1 MNQDREL
8 EPKTVIELRSIS
20 NHFGGAAALRDVD
33 FDLRAGE
40 IHALVGMN
48 GAGKSTLVS
57 AINGSINPNDGEILI
72 DGEEVHSLT
81 PRKARELGIATV
93 PQKRNLVNSLT
104 VGENLLIGRLPKRRG
119 VIDWAQVNEQ
129 SRELLAEIGLDID
142 PRTPAGLLT
151 SAEQTMVEIAR
162 ENHQGHILILDE
174 PTATLGGAAAERVR
188 ELVKLLRSRGRA
200 IIYISHHLDEILE
213 LADRVTIMRDGRKRL
228 TVPRSELDVPTLVR
242 AMVGSDVVQTR
253 PDRADRTPG
262 AERIAIEGLSAGRRL
277 QGLSVAVRAGEIV
290 AVLGPAGDGQAV
302 LFGALSGAAI
312 PDAGELTVNG
322 KTVPFGSVSK
332 SLRSGLRCVTGDRLS
347 KGLVGGLSVDE
358 NILMARDRKER
369 RTLVSWP
376 DLHRRAKSLRDAF
389 GVKTIGQDPLVSMLS
404 GGNQQK
410 VLLAKWLADKPDAIF
425 LEEPTNGV
433 DIAAKEDIHRE
444 IDQLAGGGAAV
455 LLSSSDVHEVLRLA
469 DRIVVVNGGRIVAER
484 DAESVTRD
492 ELVALTIGESAR
504 A

>member
-1 MNQDREL
+1 MH
-8 EPKTVIELRSIS
+8 SIS
-20 NHFGGAAALRDVD
+20 KHFGGAAALRDVD

-40 IHALVGMN
+40 VHALVGMN
-48 GAGKSTLVS
+48 GAGKSTLVNVIS
-57 AINGSINPNDGEILI
+57 GSIVPNEGEMYI
-72 DGEEVHSLT
+72 DGAEVHSLT
-81 PRKARELGIATV
+81 PRKAREHGIATV
-93 PQKRNLVNSLT
+93 PQKRNLVDSLT
-104 VGENLLIGRLPKRRG
+104 VGENLLIGRLPKRG
-119 VIDWAQVNEQ
+119 GAIDWKRVHEQ
-129 SRELLAEIGLDID
+129 ARVLLGEIGLDID
-142 PRTPAGLLT
+142 PRILAGNLT
-151 SAEQTMVEIAR
+151 SAEQTLVEIAR

-188 ELVKLLRSRGRA
+188 DLVKLLRSKGRA

-253 PDRADRTPG
+253 PDRADRALG
-262 AERIAIEGLSAGRRL
+262 EERIALEDLSSGRRL
-277 QGLSVAVRAGEIV
+277 QRLNVRVRGGEIV

-302 LFGALSGAAI
+302 LFGALAGRSI
-312 PDAGELTVNG
+312 PDSG
-322 KTVPFGSVSK
+322 KLEIDGQVVPFGSVKK
-332 SLRSGLRCVTGDRLS
+332 SLRSGLRCITGNRIAN
-347 KGLVGGLSVDE
+347 GLVGGLSVDE

-369 RTLVSWP
+369 RSFVNWQ
-376 DLHRRAKSLRDAF
+376 DLHRRARELRQAW
-389 GVKTIGQDPLVSMLS
+389 GVKTIGADPAVAMLS

-444 IDQLAGGGAAV
+444 IDQLAEGGSAV

-469 DRIVVVNGGRIVAER
+469 DRIIVVNGGRIVAER
-484 DAESVTRD
+484 NAESVTRD
-492 ELVALTIGESAR
+492 ELVALTIGEPAR